1 MGSRGILTLE
11 QICKD
16 AGIQTIEEP
25 LVIEETILG
34 K

>member
-25 LVIEETILG
+25 LVIKEQILG